1 MHLGLDGK
9 RLLHNRSGLGNY
21 SRSMVRALALHQ
33 RDLNISILAPKGKEQ
48 WQNEICLNGF
58 DKPSEFKNLNLSVPS
73 FAPPWWRSKGM
84 GSMATRLGVDVFHG
98 LSNEIPI
105 DLPKHVRKICT
116 IHDLIFLD
124 HPAGYPWLDRKTYT
138 MKVRYALDHADAI
151 IATSQETK
159 ERILFHFP
167 NAKAPI
173 HVVYQ
178 PIHPA
183 FKNSESNSA
192 SSDAP
197 YFIYHSSFNSRKNHL
212 RLLQAFES
220 IASNINHN
228 LVLVGIK
235 GDTYDA
241 VCDYVTKDN
250 LHNRVK
256 IMTDVS
262 TIVLVDLLRKADGFV
277 YPSISEG
284 FGIPLA
290 EAAACG
296 LNAAVSDIAVF
307 NELSDGKMIGFN
319 PLETASIASA
329 IMKLA
334 NRDQT
339 SNANQAAARKKIMQ
353 LVDEKH
359 ITDQLMAIYS
369 NAS

>member
-21 SRSMVRALALHQ
+21 SRSTVRALALHQ
-33 RDLNISILAPKGKEQ
+33 CDLNISILAPKGKEQ

-58 DKPSEFKNLNLSVPS
+58 DEPSDFKHLKLSIPS
-73 FAPPWWRSKGM
+73 IATPWWRTKGM
-84 GSMATRLGVDVFHG
+84 GSMAASLGVDVFHG

-105 DLPKHVRKICT
+105 DLPKHIRKICT

-124 HPAGYPWLDRKTYT
+124 HPAGYPWLDRKIYT

-151 IATSQETK
+151 IATSEATK

-167 NAKAPI
+167 DTRSRI

-183 FKNSESNSA
+183 FKKTVFNPNSSE
-192 SSDAP
+192 AP

-220 IASNINHN
+220 LTTMINHN

-235 GDTYDA
+235 GDTYEA
-241 VCDYVTKDN
+241 VCDYVNKSSLST
-250 LHNRVK
+250 RVK

-262 TIVLVDLLRKADGFV
+262 TAELVDLLSKADGFV

-319 PLETASIASA
+319 PLETSSITSA
-329 IMKLA
+329 IIKLA
-334 NRDQT
+334 KRDET
-339 SNANQAAARKKIMQ
+339 AEANQAAARKKIMQ

-359 ITDQLMAIYS
+359 IVNQLMAIYS
-369 NAS
+369 SKA